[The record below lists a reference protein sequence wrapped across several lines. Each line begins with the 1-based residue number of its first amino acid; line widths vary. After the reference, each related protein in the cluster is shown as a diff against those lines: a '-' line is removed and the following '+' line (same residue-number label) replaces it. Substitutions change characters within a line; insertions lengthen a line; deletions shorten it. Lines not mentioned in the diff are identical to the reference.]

1 MDELLKLIGALPL
14 PALVVFAAVVGL
26 IFGVRYLGLWQGQH
40 VPAAGSAA
48 SATVAAVIV
57 DPTALNAATAA
68 VEGFAVVVSESNI
81 IARAHTVS
89 TDRLADRIDG
99 LTKKLDDLKDQVI
112 RSAAKMK

>member
-40 VPAAGSAA
+40 APAAGSAA

-57 DPTALNAATAA
+57 DPTALNAAAA
-68 VEGFAVVVSESNI
+68 SV
-81 IARAHTVS
+81 
-89 TDRLADRIDG
+89 DG
-99 LTKKLDDLKDQVI
+99 LTVAIAEANVIAKKHADGVNRLARVIEDLGEGVEKLKDQAVRLEGKI
-112 RSAAKMK
+112 K